1 MEHVSQLLQHVP
13 PSAADLASNLATVL
27 RSQCLSP
34 EQVWSVALS
43 SSFFVQHPALIT
55 AVLADATGIIG
66 EDGVEDA
73 RGAASIM
80 GMNAVYYRFRHMISK
95 QSYSERMVGLRMN
108 RMMNPVT
115 SKLQF
120 ELCSLACAA
129 IAGCQSCLQVHE
141 ANVIEEGLT
150 EDQVHDT
157 IRIAAVIQGVA
168 IALP

>member
-1 MEHVSQLLQHVP
+1 MEHVSQLMQHVLL
-13 PSAADLASNLATVL
+13 SAADLASNLATVL

-34 EQVWSVALS
+34 EQVWS
-43 SSFFVQHPALIT
+43 
-55 AVLADATGIIG
+55 
-66 EDGVEDA
+66 
-73 RGAASIM
+73 AASIM
-80 GMNAVYYRFRHMISK
+80 GMNAVYYRFRHMISR
-95 QSYSERMVGLRMN
+95 QSYSERIVGLRMN
-108 RMMNPVT
+108 RMMNLVT
-115 SKLQF
+115 SKLQL

>member
-1 MEHVSQLLQHVP
+1 MQHVP

-34 EQVWSVALS
+34 EQVWSVA
-43 SSFFVQHPALIT
+43 
-55 AVLADATGIIG
+55 
-66 EDGVEDA
+66 
-73 RGAASIM
+73 SIM

-95 QSYSERMVGLRMN
+95 QGYSERMVRLRIN

-120 ELCSLACAA
+120 ELCSLACAT
-129 IAGCQSCLQVHE
+129 IAGCQACLQVHD